1 MERGYD
7 FRLRTMSKTQYDF
20 RQLRVMVVDDC
31 RFMRMV
37 LERMLDTL
45 GVGQVM
51 LATDGTDAWDR
62 ISEFEPDVIVTDW
75 EMEGQDGPEFVRR
88 LRLDEDSINRYIA
101 VIMLTGYTEKQ
112 KVTSARDIGIT
123 EFLAK
128 PVSARSLHS
137 RLVAIIENPRPFV
150 RTADFFGPCR
160 RRIKLPS
167 YDGPERR
174 QETEEIEL

>member
-1 MERGYD
+1 MARSTEYD
-7 FRLRTMSKTQYDF
+7 FRS
-20 RQLRVMVVDDC
+20 LRVMVVDDC

-45 GVGQVM
+45 GVGQIA
-51 LATDGTDAWDR
+51 LANDGSDAWEK
-62 ISEFEPDVIVTDW
+62 IEEFEPDVILTDW
-75 EMEGQDGPEFVRR
+75 EMEGVDGPSFVRR
-88 LRLDEDSINRYIA
+88 LRMDEESINRYVA
-101 VIMLTGYTEKQ
+101 VIMLTGYTEKL

-137 RLVAIIENPRPFV
+137 RLVGIIENPRPFV
-150 RTADFFGPCR
+150 RTSDFFGPCR
-160 RRIKLPS
+160 RRLQIPS

-174 QETEEIEL
+174 SDSEEVEF